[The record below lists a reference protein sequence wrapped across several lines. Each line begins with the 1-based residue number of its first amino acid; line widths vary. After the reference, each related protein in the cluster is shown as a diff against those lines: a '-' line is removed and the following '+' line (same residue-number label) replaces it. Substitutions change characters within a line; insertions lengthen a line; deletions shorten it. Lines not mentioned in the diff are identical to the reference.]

1 MSESGRGKGLPRRRE
16 RAAGQLGRVAGL
28 EARQVRASHWRL
40 RLRRLHRP
48 GWTCG
53 APAACRT
60 RGPAAPL
67 LQTRRRPPA
76 AAQACF
82 GAGNLRLPAVYS
94 CPPSAHRL
102 AFFRL
107 LLKCRL
113 IGGTFPNHRNV
124 KSTPAPTSSAPGP
137 FLSLTCLSGSQAP
150 ACMRANS
157 LQSCP
162 TL

>member
-1 MSESGRGKGLPRRRE
+1 MSESGGGKGLPRRRE

-28 EARQVRASHWRL
+28 EARQVRASHWHS

-60 RGPAAPL
+60 RARL
-67 LQTRRRPPA
+67 RRFSRPA
-76 AAQACF
+76 AAPACF

-94 CPPSAHRL
+94 CPRSAHGL

-137 FLSLTCLSGSQAP
+137 FFSLTCLSGSQAP